1 MSKYI
6 AVITRADITRTAL
19 VEAGGRSM
27 EQVKAACGCQY
38 ILNAWFYDTIT
49 GRPVGN
55 LKIDG
60 TVKADAG
67 WNCQGLTWDAGED
80 IRMDLIPDRGRAS
93 YISGVELLTPTRG
106 PGKALSYSPE
116 YGGTRGRSAVLL
128 AGARVI
134 LYCSGDGTRD
144 AKTPEAL
151 RDELVSI
158 GCRYD
163 QAANLRALG
172 LDAGSSSNCDFGDG
186 QRISNGKRVKGY
198 LCIWTTEGGQE
209 PPDKEESMGKYTVT
223 PSIGVNVRKG
233 PGTGYDKVGG
243 YSKGTVITVL
253 EERDGWGRTDKGW
266 VKLSNLSLHT
276 SSGDVTV
283 TDRKTDTG
291 VPIKQMFVPKG
302 RKNRP
307 GVANPCTYITIHE
320 TGNKATG
327 ADAEAHG
334 AYVRGDSAESSRV
347 SWHYT
352 VDDDSIVQHIPDE
365 ERAYHAGDGASGPG
379 NAKSLGIE
387 ICVNAGGDFE
397 AAKANAAALVRLL
410 MEEHGIPL
418 DNVVQHNHW
427 NGKDCPKTI
436 RATAGAWEAFLALCR
451 GETANVS
458 KLDTDVDTLA
468 EAGIINSPDYWRAGD
483 YSAANVQALIG
494 KMADYVRGDY

>member
-6 AVITRADITRTAL
+6 GVITRAAITRAAL

-38 ILNAWFYDTIT
+38 ILNAWFYETIT

-60 TVKADAG
+60 AVKADAG

-209 PPDKEESMGKYTVT
+209 PPDKEESMGKYKVT
-223 PSIGVNVRKG
+223 PSIGVNIRSG
-233 PGTGYDKVGG
+233 PGTGYGKVGA
-243 YSKGTVITVL
+243 YPMGTVVDVL
-253 EERDGWGRTDKGW
+253 EARDGWGRTDKGW
-266 VKLSNLSLHT
+266 VSLAYLEA
-276 SSGDVTV
+276 VRAPQRV
-283 TDRKTDTG
+283 TDTG
-291 VPIKQMFVPKG
+291 LAIQEDIISDW
-302 RKNRP
+302 RRNRP
-307 GVANPCTYITIHE
+307 GRDTNSGAYITIHE
-320 TGNKATG
+320 TGNAAKG
-327 ADAEAHG
+327 ADAAAHG
-334 AYVRGDSAESSRV
+334 AYLDSDAGERDMV

-352 VDDDSIVQHIPDE
+352 VDDHAIVQHLPDYE
-365 ERAYHAGDGASGPG
+365 TAYHAGDGKAGPG
-379 NAKSLGIE
+379 NTTSIGIE
-387 ICVNAGGDFE
+387 ICVNAGGDSE

-418 DNVVQHNHW
+418 DNVVQHNRW

-468 EAGIINSPDYWRAGD
+468 NVGIIDQPDYWKAGN
-483 YSAANVQALIG
+483 YSKDTVEALIG
-494 KMADYVRGDY
+494 KTADYVREDD

>member
-6 AVITRADITRTAL
+6 AVIPRAAITRAAL

-38 ILNAWFYDTIT
+38 ILNSWFYDTIT

-60 TVKADAG
+60 TVKAAAG
-67 WNCQGLTWDAGED
+67 WNGWGLTWDKGAD
-80 IRMDLIPDRGRAS
+80 IRLDILPDNGGAS
-93 YISGVELLTPTRG
+93 YLSGVELLTPTRG

-116 YGGTRGRSAVLL
+116 YGSTRGRSAVLL

-134 LYCSGDGTRD
+134 LYCSGDGTAD
-144 AKTPEAL
+144 AKTPEGL
-151 RDELVSI
+151 RDELVAI

-198 LCIWTTEGGQE
+198 LCIWTTEDGTEE
-209 PPDKEESMGKYTVT
+209 PPEKEESMGKYKVT
-223 PSIGVNVRKG
+223 PSIGVNIRSG
-233 PGTGYDKVGG
+233 PGTGYGKVGAYPCG
-243 YSKGTVITVL
+243 AVVDVL

-266 VKLSNLSLHT
+266 VSLAYLEAVE
-276 SSGDVTV
+276 GPQRV
-283 TDRKTDTG
+283 TDNGIAIQTYLID
-291 VPIKQMFVPKG
+291 QEAD
-302 RKNRP
+302 NRP
-307 GVANPCTYITIHE
+307 GGSNPCKYITIHE
-320 TGNKATG
+320 TGNAAKG
-327 ADAEAHG
+327 ADAVAHA
-334 AYVRGDSAESSRV
+334 AYLDSDAGKRDMV

-352 VDDDSIVQHIPDE
+352 VDDHAIVQHLPDYE
-365 ERAYHAGDGASGPG
+365 TAYHAGDGKDGPG
-379 NAKSLGIE
+379 NTTSIGIE

-410 MEEHGIPL
+410 MEEHGISA
-418 DNVVQHNHW
+418 DRVVQHNHW

-468 EAGIINSPDYWRAGD
+468 NVGIIDQPDYWKAGN
-483 YSAANVQALIG
+483 YSKDTVEALIG
-494 KMADYVRGDY
+494 KTADYVREDD

>member
-6 AVITRADITRTAL
+6 AVITRADITRAAL

-116 YGGTRGRSAVLL
+116 YGGTRGRSAALL

-209 PPDKEESMGKYTVT
+209 PPDKEESMGKYKVT
-223 PSIGVNVRKG
+223 PSIGVNIRSG
-233 PGTGYDKVGG
+233 PGTSYGKVGSYPCG
-243 YSKGTVITVL
+243 AVVDVL

-266 VKLSNLSLHT
+266 VSLAYLEA
-276 SSGDVTV
+276 VEAPQRV
-283 TDRKTDTG
+283 TDTG
-291 VPIKQMFVPKG
+291 LTIQEDIISDW
-302 RKNRP
+302 RRNRP
-307 GVANPCTYITIHE
+307 GRDTNPGAYITIHE
-320 TGNKATG
+320 TGNAAKG
-327 ADAEAHG
+327 ADAAAHG
-334 AYVRGDSAESSRV
+334 AYLDSDAGERDMV

-352 VDDDSIVQHIPDE
+352 VDDHAIVQHLPDYE
-365 ERAYHAGDGASGPG
+365 TAYHAGDGKAGPG
-379 NAKSLGIE
+379 NTTSIGIE
-387 ICVNAGGDFE
+387 TCVNAGGDFE

-418 DNVVQHNHW
+418 DNVVQHNRW

-436 RATAGAWEAFLALCR
+436 RATTGAWEAFLALCR

-468 EAGIINSPDYWRAGD
+468 NVGIIDQPDYWKAGN
-483 YSAANVQALIG
+483 YSKDTVEALIG
-494 KMADYVRGDY
+494 KTADYVREDD

>member
-1 MSKYI
+1 MSKHI
-6 AVITRADITRTAL
+6 AVLPRTAITRAAL

-60 TVKADAG
+60 AVKANAG
-67 WNCQGLTWDAGED
+67 WNGWGLIWDKGAD
-80 IRMDLIPDRGRAS
+80 IRLDVVPDNGGAS
-93 YISGVELLTPTRG
+93 YLSGVELLTPTRG

-134 LYCSGDGTRD
+134 LYCSGDGTAD
-144 AKTPEAL
+144 AKTPEGL
-151 RDELVSI
+151 RDELVTI

-198 LCIWTTEGGQE
+198 LCIWTKQDGQE
-209 PPDKEESMGKYTVT
+209 PPEQEDKPMSKYTVT
-223 PSIGVNVRKG
+223 PSIGVNIRKG

-307 GVANPCTYITIHE
+307 GVANPRTYITIHE

-334 AYVRGDSAESSRV
+334 AYVRGDSAEASRV

-365 ERAYHAGDGASGPG
+365 ETAYHAGDGASGPG
-379 NAKSLGIE
+379 NAKSIGIE
-387 ICVNAGGDFE
+387 ICVNEDGDFE
-397 AAKANAAALVRLL
+397 KAKTNAAALVRLL
-410 MEEHGIPL
+410 MEEHGI
-418 DNVVQHNHW
+418 DIEHVVQHNHW

-436 RATAGAWEAFLALCR
+436 RAITGAWEAFLVLCN
-451 GETANVS
+451 GEPVDAELSAAVD
-458 KLDTDVDTLA
+458 KLAAKGL
-468 EAGIINSPDYWRAGD
+468 INSPDYWKGGV
-483 YSAANVQALIG
+483 YSAANVQALII
-494 KMADYVRGDY
+494 KWAASL

>member
-6 AVITRADITRTAL
+6 AVIPRAAITRAAL

-38 ILNAWFYDTIT
+38 ILNSWFYDTIT

-60 TVKADAG
+60 TVKAAAG
-67 WNCQGLTWDAGED
+67 WNGWGLTWDKGAD
-80 IRMDLIPDRGRAS
+80 IRLDILPDNGGAS
-93 YISGVELLTPTRG
+93 YLSGVELLTPTRG

-116 YGGTRGRSAVLL
+116 YGGTRGRSAALL

-209 PPDKEESMGKYTVT
+209 PPDKEESMGKYKVT
-223 PSIGVNVRKG
+223 PSIGVNIRSG
-233 PGTGYDKVGG
+233 PGTSYGKVGAYPCG
-243 YSKGTVITVL
+243 SVVDVL
-253 EERDGWGRTDKGW
+253 EERDGWGRTNKGW
-266 VKLSNLSLHT
+266 VSLAYLEAVE
-276 SSGDVTV
+276 GPQRV
-283 TDRKTDTG
+283 TDTG
-291 VPIKQMFVPKG
+291 LAIQTHLIAPG
-302 RKNRP
+302 ADNRP
-307 GVANPCTYITIHE
+307 GGSNPCKYITIHE
-320 TGNKATG
+320 TGNAAKG
-327 ADAEAHG
+327 ADAAAHA
-334 AYVRGDSAESSRV
+334 AYLDSDAGERDLV
-347 SWHYT
+347 SWHYS
-352 VDDDSIVQHIPDE
+352 VDDHAIVQNLPDAE
-365 ERAYHAGDGASGPG
+365 TAYHAGDGKSGPG
-379 NAKSLGIE
+379 NATSIGVE

-410 MEEHGIPL
+410 MEEHGIHI
-418 DNVVQHNHW
+418 DHVVQHNHW

-436 RATAGAWEAFLALCR
+436 RATPGAWEAFLALCR
-451 GETANVS
+451 GESTGVS
-458 KLDTDVDTLA
+458 ELDAAVDKLA
-468 EAGIINSPDYWRAGD
+468 AAGLIDSPDYWKGGD
-483 YSAANVQALIG
+483 YSAENVQALII
-494 KMADYVRGDY
+494 KWAASR

>member
-6 AVITRADITRTAL
+6 AVIPRADITRAAL

-198 LCIWTTEGGQE
+198 LCIWTKQDGQE
-209 PPDKEESMGKYTVT
+209 PPEQEDKPMSKYIVT
-223 PSIGVNVRKG
+223 PSIGVNIRSG
-233 PGTGYDKVGG
+233 PGTGYGKVGA
-243 YSKGTVITVL
+243 YPMGTVVDVL
-253 EERDGWGRTDKGW
+253 EERDGWGRTNKGW
-266 VKLSNLSLHT
+266 VSLAYLEAVE
-276 SSGDVTV
+276 GPQRV
-283 TDRKTDTG
+283 TDTG
-291 VPIKQMFVPKG
+291 LAIQTHLIAPG
-302 RKNRP
+302 ADNRP
-307 GVANPCTYITIHE
+307 GGSNPCKYITIHE
-320 TGNKATG
+320 TGNAAKG
-327 ADAEAHG
+327 ADAAAHA
-334 AYVRGDSAESSRV
+334 AYLDSDAGERDLV
-347 SWHYT
+347 SWHYS
-352 VDDDSIVQHIPDE
+352 VDDHAIVQNLPDAE
-365 ERAYHAGDGASGPG
+365 TAYHAGDGKSGPG
-379 NAKSLGIE
+379 NATSIGVE

-410 MEEHGIPL
+410 MEEHGIHI
-418 DNVVQHNHW
+418 DHVVQHNHW

-436 RATAGAWEAFLALCR
+436 RATPGAWEAFLALCR
-451 GETANVS
+451 GESTGVS
-458 KLDTDVDTLA
+458 ELDAAVDKLA
-468 EAGIINSPDYWRAGD
+468 AAGLIDSPDYWKGGD
-483 YSAANVQALIG
+483 YSAENVQALII
-494 KMADYVRGDY
+494 KWAASR

>member
-6 AVITRADITRTAL
+6 AVITRADITRAAL

-60 TVKADAG
+60 AVKADAG

-116 YGGTRGRSAVLL
+116 YGGTRGRSAALL

-209 PPDKEESMGKYTVT
+209 PPDKEESMGKYKVT
-223 PSIGVNVRKG
+223 PSIGVNIRSG
-233 PGTGYDKVGG
+233 PGTSYGKVGAYPCG
-243 YSKGTVITVL
+243 AVVDVL
-253 EERDGWGRTDKGW
+253 EARDGWGRTGKGW
-266 VKLSNLSLHT
+266 VSLAYLEAVE
-276 SSGDVTV
+276 GPQRV
-283 TDRKTDTG
+283 TDNGIAIQTYLID
-291 VPIKQMFVPKG
+291 QEAD
-302 RKNRP
+302 NRP
-307 GVANPCTYITIHE
+307 GGNNPCKYITIHE
-320 TGNKATG
+320 TGNAAKG
-327 ADAEAHG
+327 ADAAAHG
-334 AYVRGDSAESSRV
+334 AYLDSAAGEDDLV

-352 VDDDSIVQHIPDE
+352 VDDHAIVQHLPDYE
-365 ERAYHAGDGASGPG
+365 TAYHAGDGKAGPG
-379 NAKSLGIE
+379 NATSIAVE

-418 DNVVQHNHW
+418 DNVVQHNRW

-468 EAGIINSPDYWRAGD
+468 NVGIIDQPDYWKAGN
-483 YSAANVQALIG
+483 YSKDTVEALIG
-494 KMADYVRGDY
+494 KTADYVREDD

>member
-6 AVITRADITRTAL
+6 AVITRADITRAAL

-116 YGGTRGRSAVLL
+116 YGGTRGRSAALL

-134 LYCSGDGTRD
+134 LYCSGDGTAD
-144 AKTPEAL
+144 AKTPEGL
-151 RDELVSI
+151 RDELVTI

-198 LCIWTTEGGQE
+198 LCIWTTEDGQK
-209 PPDKEESMGKYTVT
+209 PPEQEDKPMSKYTVT
-223 PSIGVNVRKG
+223 PSIGVNIRSG
-233 PGTGYDKVGG
+233 PGTGYGKVGA
-243 YSKGTVITVL
+243 YPMGTVVDVL
-253 EERDGWGRTDKGW
+253 EERDGWGRTNKGW
-266 VKLSNLSLHT
+266 VSLAYLEAVE
-276 SSGDVTV
+276 GPQRV
-283 TDRKTDTG
+283 TDTG
-291 VPIKQMFVPKG
+291 LAIQTHLIAPG
-302 RKNRP
+302 ADNRP
-307 GVANPCTYITIHE
+307 GGSNPCKYITIHE
-320 TGNKATG
+320 TGNAAKG
-327 ADAEAHG
+327 ADAAAHA
-334 AYVRGDSAESSRV
+334 AYLDSDAGERDLV
-347 SWHYT
+347 SWHYS
-352 VDDDSIVQHIPDE
+352 VDDHAIVQNLPDAE
-365 ERAYHAGDGASGPG
+365 TAYHAGDGKSGPG
-379 NAKSLGIE
+379 NATSIGVE

-410 MEEHGIPL
+410 MEEHGIHI
-418 DNVVQHNHW
+418 DHVVQHNRW

-436 RATAGAWEAFLALCR
+436 RATPGGWEAFLDLCD
-451 GETANVS
+451 GC
-458 KLDTDVDTLA
+458 DTEQTELEAAVETLA
-468 EAGIINSPDYWRAGD
+468 DAGILTAVDYWKGNA
-483 YSAANVQALIG
+483 YSSSNVHALI
-494 KMADYVRGDY
+494 KSMAAYVQGE

>member
-6 AVITRADITRTAL
+6 AVITRADITRAAL

-134 LYCSGDGTRD
+134 LYCSGDGTAD

-151 RDELVSI
+151 LDELVSI

-223 PSIGVNVRKG
+223 PSIGVNIRSG
-233 PGTGYDKVGG
+233 PGTNYGKVGA
-243 YSKGTVITVL
+243 YPMGTVVDVL
-253 EERDGWGRTDKGW
+253 EERDGWGRTNKGW
-266 VKLSNLSLHT
+266 VSLAYLEAVE
-276 SSGDVTV
+276 GPQRV
-283 TDRKTDTG
+283 TDTG
-291 VPIKQMFVPKG
+291 LAIQTHLIAPG
-302 RKNRP
+302 ADNRP
-307 GVANPCTYITIHE
+307 GGSNPCKYITIHE
-320 TGNKATG
+320 TGNAAKG
-327 ADAEAHG
+327 ADAAAHA
-334 AYVRGDSAESSRV
+334 AYLDSDAGERDLV
-347 SWHYT
+347 SWHYS
-352 VDDDSIVQHIPDE
+352 VDDHAIVQNLPDAE
-365 ERAYHAGDGASGPG
+365 TAYHAGDGKSGPG
-379 NAKSLGIE
+379 NATSIGVE

-410 MEEHGIPL
+410 MEEHGIHI
-418 DNVVQHNHW
+418 DHVVQHNHW

-436 RATAGAWEAFLALCR
+436 RATPGAWEAFLALCR
-451 GETANVS
+451 GESTGVS
-458 KLDTDVDTLA
+458 ELDAAVDKLA
-468 EAGIINSPDYWRAGD
+468 AAGLIDSPDYWKGGD
-483 YSAANVQALIG
+483 YSAENVQALII
-494 KMADYVRGDY
+494 KWAASR

>member
-6 AVITRADITRTAL
+6 AVITRADITRAAL

-38 ILNAWFYDTIT
+38 IINSWFYDTTT
-49 GRPVGN
+49 GKAVGN
-55 LKIDG
+55 LKING
-60 TVKADAG
+60 SVKASAG
-67 WNCQGLTWDAGED
+67 WNGWGLTWDKGAD
-80 IRMDLIPDRGRAS
+80 IRLDIVPDNGGAS
-93 YISGVELLTPTRG
+93 YLSGVELLTPTRG

-223 PSIGVNVRKG
+223 PSIGVNIRSG
-233 PGTGYDKVGG
+233 PGTGYSKVGA
-243 YSKGTVITVL
+243 YPMGTVVDVL
-253 EERDGWGRTDKGW
+253 EERDGWGRTNKGW
-266 VKLSNLSLHT
+266 VSLAYLEAVE
-276 SSGDVTV
+276 GPQRV
-283 TDRKTDTG
+283 TDTG
-291 VPIKQMFVPKG
+291 LAIQTHLIAPG
-302 RKNRP
+302 ADNRP
-307 GVANPCTYITIHE
+307 GGSNPCKYITIHE
-320 TGNKATG
+320 TGNAAKG
-327 ADAEAHG
+327 ADAAAH
-334 AYVRGDSAESSRV
+334 ATYLDSDAGERDLV

-352 VDDDSIVQHIPDE
+352 VDDHAIVQNLPDAE
-365 ERAYHAGDGASGPG
+365 TAYHAGDGKSGPG
-379 NAKSLGIE
+379 NATSIGVE

-418 DNVVQHNHW
+418 GNVVQHNRW

-436 RATAGAWEAFLALCR
+436 RATTGAWEAFLALCR

-468 EAGIINSPDYWRAGD
+468 NVGIIDQPDYWKAGN
-483 YSAANVQALIG
+483 YSKDTVEALIE
-494 KMADYVRGDY
+494 KTADYVREDD

>member
-6 AVITRADITRTAL
+6 AVIPRAAITRAAL

-27 EQVKAACGCQY
+27 DQVKAACGCQY
-38 ILNAWFYDTIT
+38 IINAWFYDTDT

-55 LKIDG
+55 LKING
-60 TVKADAG
+60 AVKASAG
-67 WNCQGLTWDAGED
+67 WNGWGLAWDKGED
-80 IRMDLIPDRGRAS
+80 ISLEIVPAAGRGN

-116 YGGTRGRSAVLL
+116 YGGTRGRSAALL

-163 QAANLRALG
+163 QAANPRALG

-209 PPDKEESMGKYTVT
+209 PPDKEESMGKYKVT
-223 PSIGVNVRKG
+223 PSIGVNIRSG
-233 PGTGYDKVGG
+233 PGTSYGKVGAYPCG
-243 YSKGTVITVL
+243 AVVDVL
-253 EERDGWGRTDKGW
+253 EARDGWGRTGKGW
-266 VKLSNLSLHT
+266 VSLAYLEAVE
-276 SSGDVTV
+276 GPQRV
-283 TDRKTDTG
+283 TDNGIAIQTYLID
-291 VPIKQMFVPKG
+291 QEAD
-302 RKNRP
+302 NRP
-307 GVANPCTYITIHE
+307 GGNNPCKYITIHE
-320 TGNKATG
+320 TGNAAKG
-327 ADAEAHG
+327 ADAAAHG
-334 AYVRGDSAESSRV
+334 AYLDSAAGEDDLV

-352 VDDDSIVQHIPDE
+352 VDDHAIVQHLPDYE
-365 ERAYHAGDGASGPG
+365 TAYHAGDGKAGPG
-379 NAKSLGIE
+379 NATSIAVE

-418 DNVVQHNHW
+418 DNVVQHNRW

-468 EAGIINSPDYWRAGD
+468 NVGIIDQPDYWKAGN
-483 YSAANVQALIG
+483 YSKDTVEALIG
-494 KMADYVRGDY
+494 KTADYVREDD